1 MNQLQPSQEKVVR
14 IQDENE
20 EGLLPLL
27 NMGDKKFL
35 IAGVDEVGKGCLFG
49 PVYAAAVILSK
60 ENETKLL
67 SQGLKDSKKLSHR
80 QRNILVPLIKT
91 NSIAWTIGQ
100 ASAREIDAVGIR
112 NATEKAMLRALEK
125 FSSPPDLILVDGTL
139 PIRVWPGKQK
149 TQVRGESHFASIA
162 AASVLAKEARDE
174 LIKRLAR
181 KYNCYGLEKNKG
193 YGTEIHRT
201 NLIKEGATKLHRKS
215 FISRLE
221 ID

>member
-1 MNQLQPSQEKVVR
+1 
-14 IQDENE
+14 
-20 EGLLPLL
+20 
-27 NMGDKKFL
+27 
-35 IAGVDEVGKGCLFG
+35 
-49 PVYAAAVILSK
+49 
-60 ENETKLL
+60 
-67 SQGLKDSKKLSHR
+67 
-80 QRNILVPLIKT
+80 
-91 NSIAWTIGQ
+91 
-100 ASAREIDAVGIR
+100 
-112 NATEKAMLRALEK
+112 MLRALEK

-139 PIRVWPGKQK
+139 PIRFWPGKQK

-193 YGTEIHRT
+193 YGTEIHRR
-201 NLIKEGATKLHRKS
+201 NLIKAGATKLHRKS

>member
-1 MNQLQPSQEKVVR
+1 MNQLQPSQQKLVR

-20 EGLLPLL
+20 EGLLPLP

-35 IAGVDEVGKGCLFG
+35 VAGVDEVGKGCLFG
-49 PVYAAAVILSK
+49 PVFAAAVILSK
-60 ENETKLL
+60 DNEIKLL
-67 SQGLKDSKKLSHR
+67 SKGLKDSKKLSHR

-91 NSIAWTIGQ
+91 NSIAWKIGQ
-100 ASAREIDAVGIR
+100 ASAREIDVVGIR

-139 PIRVWPGKQK
+139 PIRIWPGKQK

-201 NLIKEGATKLHRKS
+201 CLLYTSPSPR
-215 FISRLE
+215 
-221 ID
+221 D

>member
-1 MNQLQPSQEKVVR
+1 MEA
-14 IQDENE
+14 
-20 EGLLPLL
+20 
-27 NMGDKKFL
+27 KKQL
-35 IAGVDEVGKGCLFG
+35 IAGIDEVGKGCLFG
-49 PVYAAAVILSK
+49 PVFAAAVILSK
-60 ENETKLL
+60 ENEIELL
-67 SQGLKDSKKLSHR
+67 NQGLKDSKKLSHR
-80 QRNILVPLIKT
+80 QRHYLVPLIKI

-100 ASAREIDAVGIR
+100 ASAREIDVIGIR
-112 NATEKAMLRALEK
+112 DATEKAMLRALEK
-125 FSSPPDLILVDGTL
+125 FSSPPNLILVDGIL
-139 PIRVWPGKQK
+139 PIRLWPGKQK

-162 AASVLAKEARDE
+162 AASVLAKETRDE

-221 ID
+221 IN